1 MTYEMLVEHK
11 GILHSMH
18 SICSA
23 RRLRK
28 YSNANFVAHDN
39 ASSWRRPQ

>member
-11 GILHSMH
+11 GILH